1 MHINASTDG
10 SVVTASPV
18 ALAPAATAGSASEA
32 SSGWKRFSSTVEAI
46 LFYGI
51 LAFGVALPFVAF
63 VVKVV
68 QG

>member
-1 MHINASTDG
+1 MHINAPTDG
-10 SVVTASPV
+10 SVVTALPI
-18 ALAPAATAGSASEA
+18 APAPAATAGSASQA
-32 SSGWKRFSSTVEAI
+32 SSGWKRFWGIVEAI

-51 LAFGVALPFVAF
+51 LALGLALPFMAF